1 MSASIVA
8 RLGAPALAP
17 RRARLSAPPRARPT
31 LAPPRPRGVSVTAE
45 DVAAK
50 LSGEDLG
57 KWESCRSILVGELGM
72 DEDKADKT
80 MIRAFGWGGQT
91 YRRNEKVEEV
101 PEVEDV
107 EARIAY
113 LLEIG
118 IELPDLAEKVLGK
131 VPEVLG
137 CDVETRLKVERGAH
151 PEDVLHEAQHQEL
164 QELHQ
169 QGAAGARQHPR
180 LRRAGVELRG
190 ECNRWGAV
198 LPLGANAAASHSPRF
213 FRDETFTR
221 ID

>member
-8 RLGAPALAP
+8 RLGAPARAP
-17 RRARLSAPPRARPT
+17 HRARLSERRARPT
-31 LAPPRPRGVSVTAE
+31 LAPPVRAVVTAE
-45 DVAAK
+45 DVAAQ

-91 YRRNEKVEEV
+91 YWRNEKVEEV

-107 EARIAY
+107 EGRIAY

-118 IELPDLAEKVLGK
+118 IEQADLAEKVLGK

-137 CDVETRLKVERGAH
+137 CDVETRLKVNVAH
-151 PEDVLHEAQHQEL
+151 IQKTCFMKPNTKNFRNYINRVPQVLGNNLDCAAQGL
-164 QELHQ
+164 NC
-169 QGAAGARQHPR
+169 A
-180 LRRAGVELRG
+180 G
-190 ECNRWGAV
+190 ECNRCWA
-198 LPLGANAAASHSPRF
+198 RC
-213 FRDETFTR
+213 
-221 ID
+221 